1 MSKVCFIV
9 AMNEER
15 DFLQDFFSLER
26 KSDYYYSSADDKIIL
41 LQTGIGV
48 THVVQ
53 TLVDA
58 ILKKYISP
66 EEDITYIN
74 IGYVGSM
81 YFEVGSI
88 VQPVIIN
95 MIPKPEKVNNIT
107 TTIFTE
113 KYFDEY
119 ETAKCVTAN
128 DFVETNIIPEGNVVC
143 DMEAYYVGIIIPHC
157 HYIKIVSDNLSMEA
171 FDSNIKK
178 QILANSWASI
188 CDKLYSKFK
197 DGGILC

>member
-26 KSDYYYSSADDKIIL
+26 KSDYYYYSSADGKIIL

-58 ILKKYISP
+58 IFKKYISP

-88 VQPVIIN
+88 VQPMIIN
-95 MIPKPEKVNNIT
+95 MIPEPEKVKNIT
-107 TTIFTE
+107 TTIFAE

-197 DGGILC
+197 DER